1 MPLFLLSMP
10 VSLPE
15 GEVVVSASF
24 RTISFTFEAVRGEYL
39 SRTQRA
45 TQRPAILSMLQ
56 MEIYGKPY
64 VRRIYIYIYIYRR
77 GRGETCQCGARS
89 GSPQLRALC

>member
-1 MPLFLLSMP
+1 MF
-10 VSLPE
+10 
-15 GEVVVSASF
+15 ASF
-24 RTISFTFEAVRGEYL
+24 HTISFTFEAVRGEYL

-64 VRRIYIYIYIYRR
+64 VQRIYI
-77 GRGETCQCGARS
+77 CGLPRENPHSLGFTKKIIFAVF
-89 GSPQLRALC
+89 A

>member
-1 MPLFLLSMP
+1 M
-10 VSLPE
+10 
-15 GEVVVSASF
+15 SASF

-64 VRRIYIYIYIYRR
+64 VRRIYIYIYIFVSFMLMYAFMCWCYT
-77 GRGETCQCGARS
+77 GPTWS
-89 GSPQLRALC
+89 